1 MQSPSQFHFL
11 HMKQLKF
18 VPATFLLL
26 CFVILKESTCE
37 TGKIVFFYFTSK
49 ALFILEIINLK
60 LFRYSNA
67 MTSSYAQA

>member
-37 TGKIVFFYFTSK
+37 TGKIVFFIS
-49 ALFILEIINLK
+49 LRK
-60 LFRYSNA
+60 LFSFLK
-67 MTSSYAQA
+67 